1 MTTTGWVEAVINS
14 LAAALLLNAGLH
26 KVVVPGRLREALRE
40 LLGRRSNF
48 VSHSLVRT
56 LAGLEVVSAIAL
68 TIAPVRMYGAVA
80 AGVLG
85 LVFAAAGLAG
95 RLRRST
101 VSCGCLGGSGGR
113 ALGMFNVVVG
123 LALAGVAVLNT
134 GIASS
139 QVDDGYAGA
148 VTLWAAFFALMFCGW
163 ANRRLIH
170 DVFRAPV
177 QVGSEMAK

>member
-1 MTTTGWVEAVINS
+1 MSATGWIEAVINS

-48 VSHSLVRT
+48 VGDSHVRA
-56 LAGLEVVSAIAL
+56 LAGLEVVSAVAL
-68 TIAPVRMYGAVA
+68 TIAPVRMFGAVA
-80 AGVLG
+80 TGVLG
-85 LVFAAAGLAG
+85 LAFAVAGVAG

-101 VSCGCLGGSGGR
+101 LSCGCLGGSGGH
-113 ALGMFNVVVG
+113 ALGMFNIVVG
-123 LALAGVAVLNT
+123 LVLAGVAVLNA

-139 QVDDGYAGA
+139 QVGDGYMRA
-148 VTLWAAFFALMFCGW
+148 VSLWAAFFALMFCGW

-170 DVFRAPV
+170 EVLRAPV
-177 QVGSEMAK
+177 QVGSEMGK